1 MFSEEHFLKLTGFPS
16 TESSY
21 SPDDMIF
28 EVEDLAK
35 IVNLLIES
43 IDLVKSV
50 ELETGILRSLRLAT
64 RSYGGPHSS
73 SYNQKIAADQLKA
86 ISYLEDNIVEALL
99 SADPFVRVYAEV
111 IYKRNRDI
119 SKKKTAEEHKQ
130 WFKKKK

>member
-16 TESSY
+16 TESPY

-28 EVEDLAK
+28 EVEDIAK

-50 ELETGILRSLRLAT
+50 ELETGILRGLRLAT
-64 RSYGGPHSS
+64 RAYGGPHSS
-73 SYNQKIAADQLKA
+73 SYNLKIATDQMKA

-99 SADPFVRVYAEV
+99 SADPFVREYAEV

-119 SKKKTAEEHKQ
+119 SKKKTAEERKQ
-130 WFKKKK
+130 WFKKRK